1 MNDTFL
7 LFGAKY
13 EFWYI
18 ENGPF
23 TRMLAVASVFMEKT
37 CLGRANFS
45 YISLQN
51 LTNSLHEKQKV
62 VSVRR
67 MTHLA
72 GAPS

>member
-1 MNDTFL
+1 M
-7 LFGAKY
+7 
-13 EFWYI
+13 
-18 ENGPF
+18 P
-23 TRMLAVASVFMEKT
+23 AVASVVMEKT
-37 CLGRANFS
+37 CLGGANFS

>member
-1 MNDTFL
+1 
-7 LFGAKY
+7 
-13 EFWYI
+13 
-18 ENGPF
+18 
-23 TRMLAVASVFMEKT
+23 MLAVASVFMEKT
-37 CLGRANFS
+37 CPGRANFS